1 MTNDAIQVNC
11 DKYGKYEDG
20 NKLSYHNF
28 QKYLDHNHKGSYRF
42 VEDISPQLKRIATD
56 SIEATY
62 HLLGDWNGLP
72 TFEIFGLDFMIDEHF
87 KPWLIEINTNPCL

>member
-1 MTNDAIQVNC
+1 VHLTNDAIQVNC

-28 QKYLDHNHKGSYRF
+28 QKYLDNNYKHKYNF
-42 VEDISPQLKRIATD
+42 EEEICPKLKQIATE

-62 HLLGDWNGLP
+62 HLLGNWNGLP
-72 TFEIFGLDFMIDEHF
+72 TF
-87 KPWLIEINTNPCL
+87 